1 MGFDSLQHMRNSRS
15 TRRGLKAARSV
26 PPSGFGYPLDGL
38 LPRIPCRFFFA
49 PAALLGFTLR
59 RFHLPGGSAGFR
71 LGKPTY
77 RSLGG
82 VPGAEA
88 SNRPGQAAI
97 SGSMPPESALRPCE
111 CLARR
116 SPAPP
121 LGFAPLGRVGENLGL
136 DFSGPPLARF
146 AGSDDCSPNP
156 PASQSLDRPSLGP
169 TRQQHRSARRLE
181 LPFWG
186 SCTCPILIIRVR

>member
-49 PAALLGFTLR
+49 PAALMGFTLR
-59 RFHLPGGSAGFR
+59 RFHLPGGVRRLSPGKTHLSFTWRCARRRSA
-71 LGKPTY
+71 
-77 RSLGG
+77 S
-82 VPGAEA
+82 
-88 SNRPGQAAI
+88 RPGQAAI
-97 SGSMPPESALRPCE
+97 SGSMPPGSALRPCE
-111 CLARR
+111 CLAPR

-121 LGFAPLGRVGENLGL
+121 LGFAPLGLAGEDLGL
-136 DFSGPPLARF
+136 DFSGPPLAGF
-146 AGSDDCSPNP
+146 AGSGDCSPNP

-169 TRQQHRSARRLE
+169 TRQQHRSARRLG

>member
-1 MGFDSLQHMRNSRS
+1 LTAYSLESRAGFVSHRRRSWDS
-15 TRRGLKAARSV
+15 
-26 PPSGFGYPLDGL
+26 PFG
-38 LPRIPCRFFFA
+38 
-49 PAALLGFTLR
+49 GFT
-59 RFHLPGGSAGFR
+59 FPEVSAGFR
-71 LGKPTY
+71 LGEPTY

-82 VPGAEA
+82 MPDAEA
-88 SNRPGQAAI
+88 PNRPSQAAI
-97 SGSMPPESALRPCE
+97 SGSLPPGSALRPCE

-121 LGFAPLGRVGENLGL
+121 LGFAPLGLAGEDLGL

-156 PASQSLDRPSLGP
+156 PASQSLDQPSLGP
-169 TRQQHRSARRLE
+169 TRPQHRSARRLG